1 MSKLT
6 AFLQKDIS
14 LRKKPK
20 QKKLKSEKQRK
31 VIQLFNNLFASGF
44 NLTEIVDFLE
54 RSRLLAK
61 VYTDSMRQGLLNGLN
76 LAEIMSSLGFS
87 DNVVTQL
94 ALSEIHGNT
103 HKSLLKI
110 ESYLSNLIVVKKKL
124 IEVATYPV
132 ILIIFLILIMLG
144 LKNYL
149 LPQLENGNFATEL
162 ISHFPF
168 IFLLV
173 CGFFIFL
180 TGFLYFSSRRMSQIR
195 LVAVCSQLP
204 FVGSYFRLYLTA
216 YYAREWGNLIGQGV
230 EMSQIVRLMQ
240 KQKSKLFRE
249 IGKDMEIALI
259 SGREFHQK
267 VLDYPFFLR
276 ELSLMIEYG
285 EVKSK
290 LGSELEIYAEESWEH
305 FFSRLNKA
313 MQLIQPLVFVLVAVI
328 IVMIYAA
335 MLLPIYQNMEVNL

>member
-1 MSKLT
+1 M
-6 AFLQKDIS
+6 DIS
-14 LRKKPK
+14 LGKKLK
-20 QKKLKSEKQRK
+20 QKKLRTEKQRK

-61 VYTDSMRQGLLNGLN
+61 DYTDSMRQGLLNGLN

-103 HKSLLKI
+103 QKSLLKI
-110 ESYLSNLIVVKKKL
+110 EAYLSNLMVVKKKL

-132 ILIIFLILIMLG
+132 ILIIFLVLIMLG

-162 ISHFPF
+162 ISHFPA
-168 IFLLV
+168 IFLLG
-173 CGFFIFL
+173 CGFFIL
-180 TGFLYFSSRRMSQIR
+180 LAGFFYLFSRRMSRKRLMTIYSQI
-195 LVAVCSQLP
+195 P
-204 FVGSYFRLYLTA
+204 FIGSYFRLYLTA

-230 EMSQIVRLMQ
+230 EMAEIVHLMQ
-240 KQKSKLFRE
+240 EQKSQLFRE
-249 IGKDMEIALI
+249 IGHDMEKALTA
-259 SGREFHQK
+259 GREFHQK

-290 LGSELEIYAEESWEH
+290 LGSELEIYAEESWER
-305 FFSRLNKA
+305 FFSKLNKA
-313 MQLIQPLVFVLVAVI
+313 MQLIQPLVFVLVAIV

>member
-1 MSKLT
+1 MKT
-6 AFLQKDIS
+6 
-14 LRKKPK
+14 
-20 QKKLKSEKQRK
+20 EKQRK
-31 VIQLFNNLFASGF
+31 VIQLFNNLFTSGF

-61 VYTDSMRQGLLNGLN
+61 VYTDGMRQGLLNGLN

-103 HKSLLKI
+103 QKSLLKI
-110 ESYLSNLIVVKKKL
+110 EAYLSNLVVVKKKL

-132 ILIIFLILIMLG
+132 ILILFLILIMLG

-149 LPQLENGNFATEL
+149 LPQLENGNFATAL
-162 ISHFPF
+162 ISHFPS

-180 TGFLYFSSRRMSQIR
+180 TGILYFASRRMSRIR
-195 LVAVCSQLP
+195 LMTVCSRIP
-204 FVGSYFRLYLTA
+204 FAGSYFRLYLTA

-230 EMSQIVRLMQ
+230 EMAQIVRLMQ
-240 KQKSKLFRE
+240 QQKSKLFRE
-249 IGKDMEIALI
+249 IGRDMEMALI
-259 SGREFHQK
+259 SGQEFHQK

-285 EVKSK
+285 EIKSK

-328 IVMIYAA
+328 IVMIYVA